1 MANIPQQ
8 NPEVFTPN
16 EKSFAG
22 AQIQEEG
29 GISLV
34 DIIENVLFFRWYFLV
49 TFAVILC
56 FGIFYALFASPIYI
70 SDALIQVEEKKG
82 SSLGALS
89 QVAKVLDVQQS
100 PVLGEIEILRSRTVI
115 GAAVEAEKANITIA
129 VNNRLPIIGG
139 WLSRI
144 LSKEPDGLTKPLW
157 GGNSIAWGGEELKF
171 QRLVVPQSQYG
182 QDLFLT
188 IGPDRTWTLTDDEDK
203 TLLTGQ
209 GTEML
214 TESADGQI
222 TLSLATLKART
233 GTVFKLRV
241 YSTLSRIGSILG
253 RMTAAETKRQSGII
267 KVTFEG
273 TNPGQTAQMLT
284 AITRAYINQN
294 VSRRSEEAEKSLEFL
309 NKELPRLKADLEISE
324 QNLNTFRNEKKTLDV
339 PGEIRELLTQTTNIE
354 KSRQELELKRK
365 QFQVQYQPDYPLLKA
380 INSQLKEVQ
389 TQSIALEKTI
399 SNLPQ
404 TQQDYIRKARDVE
417 VNNQLYVALLNNAQQ
432 LQIAKA
438 GTVGNVAV
446 VDPAVP
452 PEKPSRPNKPLTVAI
467 AALLG
472 LALGFVV
479 CQLLAFITGV
489 VRDPKKLEQSIGQP
503 TLGVVPLSLEQVNA
517 MEREDSGEL
526 SDYMLAAAEPTS
538 TVVEALRSLRTSIL
552 FSLAEKKQAKVL
564 LLTSAVPSQGKSF
577 LSANLAYLLA
587 VTGKRVL
594 LIEADVRR
602 SSIKRY
608 IDFDPKNPGLSSVL
622 NENIDIASVILKDV
636 YPNLDFLPAGP
647 RVKNP
652 GDMLS
657 TDRLSILIASL
668 RNQYDFIFIDS
679 PPLLP
684 VNDARAL
691 AKVSDITL
699 FAVRQEM
706 VSLTEVREAL
716 EIFAKSGNYIDGVIF
731 NGFIPSRIRYGYN
744 YGYGYGGIFGYF
756 KYGRRYK
763 NYGKY
768 GNYQYGKYTYRSS
781 KKEGSDEGKWSQM
794 SNRVVGT

>member
-1 MANIPQQ
+1 VANIPNQ
-8 NPEVFTPN
+8 NPELFSPN
-16 EKSFAG
+16 EKSYAG

-29 GISLV
+29 GISLI

-49 TFAVILC
+49 TFVTILC
-56 FGIFYALFASPIYI
+56 FGILYALFASPIYI
-70 SDALIQVEEKKG
+70 ADALIQVEEKKG

-115 GAAVEAEKANITIA
+115 GAAVENEKANITIA
-129 VNNRLPIIGG
+129 VDNRLPLIGG
-139 WLSRI
+139 WLSRV
-144 LSKEPDGLTKPLW
+144 LSKEADGLTKPLW
-157 GGNSIAWGGEELKF
+157 GGSSLAWGGEELKV
-171 QRLVVPQSQYG
+171 QKLTIPKNLYEEA
-182 QDLFLT
+182 LFLT
-188 IGPDRTWTLTDDEDK
+188 VGPERTWTLTDDEGK
-203 TLLTGQ
+203 ELLKGQ
-209 GTEML
+209 GTEQIA
-214 TESADGQI
+214 EAADGKI
-222 TLSLATLKART
+222 ELSLATLKARP
-233 GTVFKLRV
+233 GTVFKLKV
-241 YSTLSRIGSILG
+241 FSTLSRVGAILG

-284 AITRAYINQN
+284 AITKAYVDQN
-294 VSRRSEEAEKSLEFL
+294 VNRRSEEAEKSLEFL

-389 TQSIALEKTI
+389 AQSVALEKTI

-417 VNNQLYVALLNNAQQ
+417 VNNQLYVSLLNNAQQ

-446 VDPAVP
+446 VDPAVV
-452 PEKPSRPNKPLTVAI
+452 PERPARPNKPLTVAI

-472 LALGFVV
+472 MALGFVV

-489 VRDPKKLEQSIGQP
+489 VRDPKKLEQNIGQP
-503 TLGVVPLSLEQVNA
+503 VLGVVPLSLEQVEA
-517 MEREDSGEL
+517 MEREDIGEL
-526 SDYMLAAAEPTS
+526 ESYMLAHAEPTS
-538 TVVEALRSLRTSIL
+538 TVVEALRALRTSIL
-552 FSLAEKKQAKVL
+552 FALVDKPQAKVL

-577 LSANLAYLLA
+577 LSANLAYLLS
-587 VTGKRVL
+587 VTGKKVL
-594 LIEADVRR
+594 LIEADLRR
-602 SSIKRY
+602 SSIRRY
-608 IDFDPKNPGLSSVL
+608 LDFDPKNPGLSSVL
-622 NENIDIASVILKDV
+622 LNGTDASDAILKEM
-636 YPNLDFLPAGP
+636 YPNFDFLPAGP

-652 GDMLS
+652 GDMFS
-657 TDRLSILIASL
+657 TDSLKNLVSSL
-668 RNQYDFIFIDS
+668 RNDYDFIFIDS

-691 AKVSDITL
+691 AQVSDIVM

-716 EIFAKSGNYIDGVIF
+716 EVFAKSGHRIDGFIF
-731 NGFIPSRIRYGYN
+731 NGFVPSRIRYGYN

-756 KYGRRYK
+756 KYGRK
-763 NYGKY
+763 YGKY
-768 GNYQYGKYTYRSS
+768 GRYGYKGSYYGKNGYDS
-781 KKEGSDEGKWSQM
+781 KSDDRKP
-794 SNRVVGT
+794 

>member
-56 FGIFYALFASPIYI
+56 FGILYALFASPIYI

-129 VNNRLPIIGG
+129 VNNRLPIIVGC
-139 WLSRI
+139 LSLI

-241 YSTLSRIGSILG
+241 YSTLSRIQSVLE

-479 CQLLAFITGV
+479 CQLLAFVTGV

-716 EIFAKSGNYIDGVIF
+716 EIFGKSGNYIDGVIF

-768 GNYQYGKYTYRSS
+768 GNYQYAKYTYRSS
-781 KKEGSDEGKWSQM
+781 KKEGSDEGK
-794 SNRVVGT
+794 

>member
-241 YSTLSRIGSILG
+241 YSTLSRIQSVLG

-781 KKEGSDEGKWSQM
+781 KKEGSDEGK
-794 SNRVVGT
+794 

>member
-608 IDFDPKNPGLSSVL
+608 IDFNPKNPGLSSVL

-781 KKEGSDEGKWSQM
+781 KKEGSDEGK
-794 SNRVVGT
+794 

>member
-1 MANIPQQ
+1 VANIPQQ

-16 EKSFAG
+16 EKSSAG

-56 FGIFYALFASPIYI
+56 FGILYALFASPIYI

-622 NENIDIASVILKDV
+622 NENIDIASVVLKDV

-716 EIFAKSGNYIDGVIF
+716 EIFGKSGNYIDGVIF

-768 GNYQYGKYTYRSS
+768 GNYQHGKYTYRSS
-781 KKEGSDEGKWSQM
+781 KKEGSDEGK
-794 SNRVVGT
+794 

>member
-1 MANIPQQ
+1 M
-8 NPEVFTPN
+8 
-16 EKSFAG
+16 
-22 AQIQEEG
+22 
-29 GISLV
+29 
-34 DIIENVLFFRWYFLV
+34 
-49 TFAVILC
+49 
-56 FGIFYALFASPIYI
+56 
-70 SDALIQVEEKKG
+70 
-82 SSLGALS
+82 
-89 QVAKVLDVQQS
+89 
-100 PVLGEIEILRSRTVI
+100 
-115 GAAVEAEKANITIA
+115 
-129 VNNRLPIIGG
+129 
-139 WLSRI
+139 
-144 LSKEPDGLTKPLW
+144 
-157 GGNSIAWGGEELKF
+157 
-171 QRLVVPQSQYG
+171 
-182 QDLFLT
+182 
-188 IGPDRTWTLTDDEDK
+188 
-203 TLLTGQ
+203 
-209 GTEML
+209 
-214 TESADGQI
+214 
-222 TLSLATLKART
+222 
-233 GTVFKLRV
+233 
-241 YSTLSRIGSILG
+241 
-253 RMTAAETKRQSGII
+253 
-267 KVTFEG
+267 
-273 TNPGQTAQMLT
+273 
-284 AITRAYINQN
+284 
-294 VSRRSEEAEKSLEFL
+294 
-309 NKELPRLKADLEISE
+309 
-324 QNLNTFRNEKKTLDV
+324 
-339 PGEIRELLTQTTNIE
+339 
-354 KSRQELELKRK
+354 
-365 QFQVQYQPDYPLLKA
+365 
-380 INSQLKEVQ
+380 
-389 TQSIALEKTI
+389 
-399 SNLPQ
+399 PQ

-417 VNNQLYVALLNNAQQ
+417 VNNQLYVGLLNNAQQ

-446 VDPAVP
+446 VDPAVVP
-452 PEKPSRPNKPLTVAI
+452 LGPARPNKPLTVAI

-526 SDYMLAAAEPTS
+526 SSYMLAAAEPTS

-622 NENIDIASVILKDV
+622 NENIDIASVVLKDV

-668 RNQYDFIFIDS
+668 RNQYDFVFIDS

-716 EIFAKSGNYIDGVIF
+716 EIFGKSGNYIDGVIF

-781 KKEGSDEGKWSQM
+781 KKEGGDEGK
-794 SNRVVGT
+794 

>member
-16 EKSFAG
+16 EKSSAG

-56 FGIFYALFASPIYI
+56 FGILYALFASPIYI

-716 EIFAKSGNYIDGVIF
+716 EIFGKSGNYIDGVIF

-781 KKEGSDEGKWSQM
+781 KKEGSDEGK
-794 SNRVVGT
+794 

>member
-1 MANIPQQ
+1 VANIPNQ
-8 NPEVFTPN
+8 NPELFSPN
-16 EKSFAG
+16 EKSYAG

-29 GISLV
+29 GISLI
-34 DIIENVLFFRWYFLV
+34 DIIENVLFFRWYFLITFV
-49 TFAVILC
+49 TILC
-56 FGIFYALFASPIYI
+56 FGILFALFASPIYI
-70 SDALIQVEEKKG
+70 ADALIQVEEKKG

-115 GAAVEAEKANITIA
+115 GAAVENEKANITIA
-129 VNNRLPIIGG
+129 VDNRLPLIGG
-139 WLSRI
+139 WLSRV
-144 LSKEPDGLTKPLW
+144 LSKEADGLTKPLW
-157 GGNSIAWGGEELKF
+157 GGSSLAWGGEELKV
-171 QRLVVPQSQYG
+171 QKLTIPKNLYEEA
-182 QDLFLT
+182 LFLT
-188 IGPDRTWTLTDDEDK
+188 VGPERTWTLTDDEGK
-203 TLLTGQ
+203 ELLKGQ
-209 GTEML
+209 GTEQIA
-214 TESADGQI
+214 EAADGKI
-222 TLSLATLKART
+222 ELSLATLKARP
-233 GTVFKLRV
+233 GTVFKLKV
-241 YSTLSRIGSILG
+241 FSTLSRVGAILG

-284 AITRAYINQN
+284 AITKAYVDQN
-294 VSRRSEEAEKSLEFL
+294 VNRRSEEAEKSLEFL

-389 TQSIALEKTI
+389 AQSVALEKTI

-417 VNNQLYVALLNNAQQ
+417 VNNQLYVSLLNNAQQ

-446 VDPAVP
+446 VDPAVV
-452 PEKPSRPNKPLTVAI
+452 PERPARPNKPLTVAI

-472 LALGFVV
+472 MALGFVV

-489 VRDPKKLEQSIGQP
+489 VRDPKKLEQNIGQP
-503 TLGVVPLSLEQVNA
+503 VLGVVPLSLEQVEA
-517 MEREDSGEL
+517 MEREDIGEL
-526 SDYMLAAAEPTS
+526 EAYMLAHAEPTS
-538 TVVEALRSLRTSIL
+538 TVVEALRALRTSIL
-552 FSLAEKKQAKVL
+552 FALVDKPQAKVL

-577 LSANLAYLLA
+577 LSANLAYLLS
-587 VTGKRVL
+587 VTGKKVL

-602 SSIKRY
+602 SSIRRY
-608 IDFDPKNPGLSSVL
+608 LDFDPKNPGLSSVL
-622 NENIDIASVILKDV
+622 LNGTDASDAILKEM
-636 YPNLDFLPAGP
+636 YPNFDFLPAGP

-652 GDMLS
+652 GDMFS
-657 TDRLSILIASL
+657 TDSLKNLVSSL
-668 RNQYDFIFIDS
+668 RNDYDFIFVDS

-691 AKVSDITL
+691 AQVSDIVM

-716 EIFAKSGNYIDGVIF
+716 EVFAKSGHRIDGFIF
-731 NGFIPSRIRYGYN
+731 NGFVPSRIRYGYN

-756 KYGRRYK
+756 KYGRK
-763 NYGKY
+763 YGKY
-768 GNYQYGKYTYRSS
+768 GRYGYKGSYYGKNGYDS
-781 KKEGSDEGKWSQM
+781 KSDDRKP
-794 SNRVVGT
+794 

>member
-16 EKSFAG
+16 EKSSAG

-56 FGIFYALFASPIYI
+56 FGILYALFASPIYI

-284 AITRAYINQN
+284 AITRAYVNQN

-389 TQSIALEKTI
+389 AQSLALEKTI

-417 VNNQLYVALLNNAQQ
+417 VNNQLYVGLLNNAQQ

-479 CQLLAFITGV
+479 CQLLAFVTGV

-526 SDYMLAAAEPTS
+526 SAYMLAAAEPTS

-622 NENIDIASVILKDV
+622 NENIDIASVVLKDV

-716 EIFAKSGNYIDGVIF
+716 EIFAKSGNYVDGVIF

-781 KKEGSDEGKWSQM
+781 KKEGSDEGK
-794 SNRVVGT
+794 